1 MRILF
6 LTDQVYLHGGI
17 EKVLSQK
24 ANYLANVSNNEVFIV
39 TYNQENKIPIYHFS
53 DKIIFRDLC
62 INYSV
67 SESYFS
73 GGNLKKIPK
82 HIFALKKV
90 FSTIKPDVIISS
102 SYGPDFYFLPF
113 IFSEIPKIKEF
124 HSSRYFYSQNNSTFK
139 SKIFKKLNTFVEE
152 KYSGIVVLNESEKEF
167 YNNKNITIIP
177 NPSEK
182 SVYRGD
188 FRSKKIMAAGRIS
201 QVKKFDDLI
210 VSFSNIK
217 NDFPDW
223 ELHFWG
229 EDYSGTQENL
239 EEKIKELDVESQIKF
254 KGITSDLKKEMQN
267 YSIYGMTS
275 ESECFPMVLLEALSV
290 GLPIIS
296 YDCPTGPK
304 HILKNEKD
312 SFLIPYKN
320 LDIFTE
326 KLKLLM
332 SKENLREEMAKN
344 GVENV
349 QRFSME
355 IVMKNWKD
363 LFNKLHTLSK

>member
-24 ANYLANVSNNEVFIV
+24 ANYLVDVSGDEVFIV
-39 TYNQENKIPIYHFS
+39 TYNQEGKVPVYHFS
-53 DKIIFRDLC
+53 DKIIWRDLDV
-62 INYSV
+62 NY
-67 SESYFS
+67 EIGKSYFNVE
-73 GGNLKKIPK
+73 NLKKTKK
-82 HIFALKKV
+82 HISAVKKV
-90 FSTIKPDVIISS
+90 FSEIKPDLVISS
-102 SYGPDFYFLPF
+102 SFGPDFYFLPF
-113 IFSEIPKIKEF
+113 IAKGIPKIKEF

-139 SKIFKKLNTFVEE
+139 ARIFTKVNAFIEN
-152 KYSGIVVLNESEKEF
+152 KYSQIVVLNESEKEF
-167 YNNKNITIIP
+167 YNNKNIAVIP

-182 SVYRGD
+182 SIYRAD
-188 FRSKKIMAAGRIS
+188 LRLKKIMAAGRIS
-201 QVKKFDDLI
+201 SVKNFDDLI
-210 VSFSNIK
+210 VVFSNIK
-217 NDFPDW
+217 NDFAEW

-229 EDYSGTQENL
+229 KDYSQTQEKL
-239 EEKIKELDVESQIKF
+239 EKKIKELGLESQVKF
-254 KGITSDLKKEMQN
+254 KGVTSDLKKEMQN

-312 SFLIPYKN
+312 SFLIHYKN

-332 SKENLREEMAKN
+332 QNENLRNEMAN
-344 GVENV
+344 NSVENV
-349 QRFSME
+349 QRFSIE
-355 IVMKNWKD
+355 IVIGKWKD
-363 LFNKLHTLSK
+363 LFDNLQIQ